1 MEIQEIKDTLFH
13 MTSREEFYYFM
24 NSLTAATC
32 TGEVKLSKEDED
44 DLLLFMYANYA
55 ILNHQS
61 SPQPI
66 ITQ

>member
-1 MEIQEIKDTLFH
+1 VEIQEIKDGLFN

-32 TGEVKLSKEDED
+32 AGEVKLSKEDED
-44 DLLLFMYANYA
+44 ELQLFIYANHA